1 MSTPPERDQDPGPKR
16 GPGGKRRK
24 LRTRD
29 RIWLAVSKVLG
40 VAHKTNPSGNNMS
53 QR

>member
-1 MSTPPERDQDPGPKR
+1 MGTPPQASDKGKVPRAKR
-16 GPGGKRRK
+16 KK

-40 VAHKTNPSGNNMS
+40 VAHKTNGSGNNMS

>member
-1 MSTPPERDQDPGPKR
+1 MPTPAESGEPSPKR
-16 GPGGKRRK
+16 GPRAKRKK

-29 RIWLAVSKVLG
+29 RIWMAVSKVLG

>member
-1 MSTPPERDQDPGPKR
+1 MGTAPKQSKPGKEPRAKR
-16 GPGGKRRK
+16 KK

-29 RIWLAVSKVLG
+29 RIWLAVSKLLG
-40 VAHKTNPSGNNMS
+40 VAHNTNASGNNMS

>member
-1 MSTPPERDQDPGPKR
+1 MGTPPEEIEQPRAPRAKR
-16 GPGGKRRK
+16 KK

-29 RIWLAVSKVLG
+29 RIWMAVSKVLG
-40 VAHKTNPSGNNMS
+40 VAHKTNGSGNNMS

>member
-1 MSTPPERDQDPGPKR
+1 MGTPSEQTEKGKAPRAKR
-16 GPGGKRRK
+16 KK

-29 RIWLAVSKVLG
+29 RIWLAVSKLLG
-40 VAHKTNPSGNNMS
+40 VAHKTNGSGNNMS